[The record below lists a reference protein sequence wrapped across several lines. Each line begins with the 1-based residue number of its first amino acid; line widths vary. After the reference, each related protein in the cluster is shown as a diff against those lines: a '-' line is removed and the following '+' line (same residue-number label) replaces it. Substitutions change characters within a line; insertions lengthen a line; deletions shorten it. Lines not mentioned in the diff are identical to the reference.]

1 LVKEKLIKKLEEIY
15 LFALPVKEY
24 QIIDWFLGTTLKDE
38 VMKIMPVQK
47 QTRAGQR
54 TRFKAFII
62 VGDSNGHVGLGGT
75 SGLSENIL
83 NTSHGENL
91 LGGTSSDDTST
102 TRSRHKSDTDGTA
115 LAGNLGRDG
124 VRETDFVTP
133 VTSSDGDDGEL
144 GEDDSTTDGSGN
156 FLRALNTKTN
166 VTVGVTNN
174 NEGLETGT
182 LTSTCLLLHGH
193 NLHDFVLDGGTQE
206 KVNDLV
212 FLDGESEQVD
222 LF

>member
-1 LVKEKLIKKLEEIY
+1 VLLVRCLAQLGLLPEIRCQ
-15 LFALPVKEY
+15 VS
-24 QIIDWFLGTTLKDE
+24 
-38 VMKIMPVQK
+38 
-47 QTRAGQR
+47 
-54 TRFKAFII
+54 
-62 VGDSNGHVGLGGT
+62 VGGVEGSEGSLDKVTHGLGGT

-115 LAGNLGRDG
+115 LASNLGGDSVG
-124 VRETDFVTP
+124 LTDLVTP
-133 VTSSDGDDGEL
+133 ITSSHGDDGEL

-166 VTVGVTNN
+166 VTVRVTNN

-193 NLHDFVLDGGTQE
+193 NLHDFILQGCTQ
-206 KVNDLV
+206 KPVDNLV
-212 FLDGESEQVD
+212 FLDRESEQVD